1 MLELK
6 NIVKIYPAG
15 GTEVRALKGVSLK
28 FRNSEFVSILGPSG
42 CGKTTMLNI
51 IGGLDHYT
59 EGDLLING
67 RSTKEYKDRDWDDY
81 RNHTIGFVFQSYNLI
96 PHQTVLQN
104 VELALTLSGVSK
116 GERRKRAIAALES
129 VGLGNQLN
137 KRPAQMS
144 GGQMQRVAIARAIVN
159 DPDIILADEP
169 TGALDSETSV
179 QVMDILKSISENRLV
194 IMVTHNPDLAEEYS
208 TRIIRMM
215 DGTLQGDSMPIDDK
229 EALMLSVEDAAKLGG
244 NVAGVAAATAAGM
257 TAAQIAAMGLNPS
270 ETEDPEAVKG
280 KKKKQKKASMSFAT
294 AFSLSLKNLFTKR
307 GRTMLTSFAGSIG
320 IIGIA
325 LITAV
330 SQGTSD
336 YIDSVQEDTLSNYPL
351 TFMKES
357 GDITAIMSG
366 MGASIAGIR
375 EAGEEELVEMQVM
388 NSMFGGVVTNDLESF
403 KIYLE
408 ENFDQVAEDIN
419 SVRYDY
425 SITPQIYT
433 HDVNG
438 DILRANPAGFMSYF
452 QTSSFMSSFYQ
463 MNVFS
468 EMIPD
473 NQMIDEQYEI
483 LKGRM
488 PEEFNELVLVLSGK
502 NHISDMV
509 TYSIGLH
516 DPSKLS
522 NMIEAMMNGESV
534 EVDDEGQAV
543 YTYDDIMNLDFR
555 LFPNSALYRYN
566 KEYNLWEDMS
576 DDAKYMEKLYEE
588 SPALKVVGIAVPRDG
603 ASATALSPGFNYLPS
618 LTQYVMDY
626 AAEEQIVGMQLD
638 KPEIDVFSGK
648 PFGEK
653 TTDSGVDFE
662 SMFSFDEEKLQEA
675 FKDLIPDMDFDF
687 DMSSLSSGIDTAAIS
702 QKMAAAMESALSNL
716 DLSAIDTEGARKA
729 YDEAFEKLAKGM
741 LNQFVSANKDS
752 QGKAVLK
759 VADADKIS
767 GEYLKSAEGTAV
779 LSALGAQYGLT
790 VDELTEVF
798 QPALSS
804 LISSYVLAQNSNL
817 TGNGG
822 EITIPSIPD
831 ISIPEITVPEESSPE
846 ETSDPAETEAPSES
860 EESSE
865 EESEEPSEDPGD
877 ESSETDPVIPTLPDF
892 TLPSDVTLPSVDQ
905 NAVIEQVLE
914 QLMALTA
921 PITAEDVDGAV
932 TDYSKSM
939 LNEASA
945 SAGSARLVIPQA
957 RTMLVNT
964 VAGAIAGAMQ
974 DVMKDIG
981 GDFSSMMPEGF
992 DMSGFDP
999 ENSEGIN
1006 LEAMQEAFAFN
1017 MSEEDMARL
1026 MSSMYSNK
1034 KTASYSDNLLSLG
1047 YAREEDPSQI
1057 SVYLKSF
1064 EAKDHFKEFVD
1075 DYNDQMEASGQEER
1089 VINYTDITGV
1099 LMSSVT
1105 TIINAITYV
1114 LIAFVAIS
1122 LIVSSIMIGVITLI
1136 SVQERTKEIGILRAI
1151 GASKKNV
1158 SSMFN
1163 AETVI
1168 IGFTSGLLGV
1178 IITYILTIPINII
1191 LHKLTD
1197 IESLS
1202 TRLPIIVGVI
1212 LILISML
1219 LTLVAGIIPSR
1230 SAAKKDPVTALRSE

>member
-6 NIVKIYPAG
+6 NIVKVYPAG

-59 EGDLLING
+59 EGDILING

-116 GERRKRAIAALES
+116 GERKKRAIAALES
-129 VGLGNQLN
+129 VGLGSQLN

-179 QVMDILKSISENRLV
+179 QVMEILKNISENRLV
-194 IMVTHNPDLAEEYS
+194 IMVTHNPELAEEYS

-215 DGTLQGDSMPIDDK
+215 DGKVLGDTMPISEK
-229 EALMLSVEDAAKLGG
+229 ESVMLSVEDAAKLGG
-244 NVAGVAAATAAGM
+244 NAAAAAAAGLTAAE
-257 TAAQIAAMGLNPS
+257 IAAMGLHPAEE
-270 ETEDPEAVKG
+270 ETAGPEKAK

-336 YIDSVQEDTLSNYPL
+336 YIAAVQEDTLSNYPL
-351 TFMKES
+351 TIMKES
-357 GDITAIMSG
+357 GDIDAIMTG
-366 MGASIAGIR
+366 MGSSIAGIR
-375 EAGEEELVEMQVM
+375 EAGEEDLVEMQVM

-403 KIYLE
+403 KSYLE
-408 ENFDQVAEDIN
+408 ENYDEVAMDIN
-419 SVRYDY
+419 SIRYDY

-433 HDVNG
+433 RDVN
-438 DILRANPAGFMSYF
+438 DHILRANPAGFMSYF
-452 QTSSFMSSFYQ
+452 QMSGFMSSFYN
-463 MNVFS
+463 MNVFT
-468 EMIPD
+468 EMIP
-473 NQMIDEQYEI
+473 NTEVINEQYDI
-483 LKGRM
+483 LKGRL
-488 PEEFNELVLVLSGK
+488 PESYDEVILVLSGK
-502 NHISDMV
+502 NQISDMV
-509 TYSIGLH
+509 TYAIGLH
-516 DPSKLS
+516 DPEQLS
-522 NMIEAMMNGESV
+522 GMIKAMMNGESF
-534 EVDDEGQAV
+534 EVTDEGQAV

-555 LFPNSALYRYN
+555 LVLSPDIYRYN
-566 KEYNLWEDMS
+566 SEYNLWEDMS
-576 DDAKYMEKLYEE
+576 DDEKYMD
-588 SPALKVVGIAVPRDG
+588 KVYADSIPIHVTGIVCPKEG
-603 ASATALSPGFNYLPS
+603 ASATALSSGFNYLPS
-618 LTQYVMDY
+618 LTRYVMDQ
-626 AAEEQIVGMQLD
+626 AADAKIVGMQLD
-638 KPEIDVFSGK
+638 KPEINVFSGK
-648 PFGEK
+648 GFGEK

-675 FKDLIPDMDFDF
+675 FKDMMPDMDLDF
-687 DMSSLSSGIDTAAIS
+687 DMSSMTAGIDTNAIT
-702 QKMAAAMESALSNL
+702 QKMASAMENALANISL
-716 DLSAIDTEGARKA
+716 DSIDTEGAKKA
-729 YDEAFEKLAKGM
+729 FNDAYEQLAKGM
-741 LNQFVSANKDS
+741 LNDYVKKNKDS
-752 QGKAVLK
+752 HGKAVLK
-759 VADADKIS
+759 VADADKTA
-767 GEYLKSAEGTAV
+767 ENYLKTAEAGTV
-779 LSALGAQYGLT
+779 FSGLT
-790 VDELTEVF
+790 AKFGVTKDELTELY
-798 QPALSS
+798 QPVLSS
-804 LISSYVLAQNSNL
+804 LISSYVLAANSSL
-817 TGNGG
+817 TGSGG
-822 EITIPSIPD
+822 EINTPA
-831 ISIPEITVPEESSPE
+831 ITLPTASSPE
-846 ETSDPAETEAPSES
+846 ETQPASEEECS
-860 EESSE
+860 AEESTQEGSASSEEESSE
-865 EESEEPSEDPGD
+865 EESSAE
-877 ESSETDPVIPTLPDF
+877 ESSEADPTLPSLPDY
-892 TLPSDVTLPSVDQ
+892 TLPSMPDPSDITLPSVDTE
-905 NAVIEQVLE
+905 AMIEQVMQ
-914 QLMALTA
+914 QLMTLTA
-921 PITAEDVDGAV
+921 PITADDVDGAV
-932 TDYSKSM
+932 SDYSDSM
-939 LNEASA
+939 LMQAAS
-945 SAGSARLVIPQA
+945 SAGAARLVMPQA
-957 RTMLVNT
+957 QNLLISTMS
-964 VAGAIAGAMQ
+964 GAIANALQ

-981 GDFSSMMPEGF
+981 GDFSSMMPGGF
-992 DMSGFDP
+992 NMEDFNMDHSD
-999 ENSEGIN
+999 GIN
-1006 LEAMQEAFAFN
+1006 MEAMSEAFSFN
-1017 MSEEDMARL
+1017 MAEEDVARL

-1034 KTASYSDNLLSLG
+1034 SAASYGENLLSLG

-1064 EAKDHFKEFVD
+1064 EAKDHFKEFLD
-1075 DYNDQMEASGQEER
+1075 AYNQSMEDSGQKER
-1089 VINYTDITGV
+1089 VISYTDITGV

-1178 IITYILTIPINII
+1178 VITYILTIPINII
-1191 LHKLTD
+1191 LHKLTG
-1197 IESLS
+1197 IETLS
-1202 TRLPIIVGVI
+1202 TRLPVIVGVI

-1219 LTLVAGIIPSR
+1219 LTLIAGIIPSG